1 MTGDMEQAISVIET
15 ALKAPEL
22 TRIQLAN
29 VRFTYARFLLEVQKP
44 SEAASVLTEL
54 VSEVPEF
61 VKAQELLSKLIN

>member
-1 MTGDMEQAISVIET
+1 M
-15 ALKAPEL
+15 